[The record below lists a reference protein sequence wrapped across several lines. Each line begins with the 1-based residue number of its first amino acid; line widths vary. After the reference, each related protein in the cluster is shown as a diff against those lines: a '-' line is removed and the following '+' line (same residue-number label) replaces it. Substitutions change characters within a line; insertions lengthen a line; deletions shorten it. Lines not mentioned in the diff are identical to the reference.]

1 MTMIM
6 VNIYEAK
13 AKLSEII
20 EAASRGE
27 QVLICRHNRPVA
39 ELRPV
44 GAGRS
49 APRNLAPLYPGATFT
64 PPAFFEPLSPE
75 ELDAWEGRAP
85 AAATRVAEGGPGYPS
100 TPRAPR
106 RRTPRR

>member
-1 MTMIM
+1 MIM

-13 AKLSEII
+13 TRLSECI

-44 GAGRS
+44 AAERS
-49 APRNLAPLYPGATFT
+49 VPRDLAPMYPDATFT
-64 PPAFFEPLSPE
+64 PPAFFEPLSPDE
-75 ELDAWEGRAP
+75 IHAWEGRAP
-85 AAATRVAEGGPGYPS
+85 AAAAARVPEGGPGYSS

>member
-1 MTMIM
+1 MIM
-6 VNIYEAK
+6 VNIYQAK
-13 AKLSEII
+13 TRLSECI

-39 ELRPV
+39 ELRPI
-44 GAGRS
+44 AAERS
-49 APRNLAPLYPGATFT
+49 APRDLAPIYPDATFT

-75 ELDAWEGRAP
+75 EIDAWEGRAP
-85 AAATRVAEGGPGYPS
+85 AAAAPRVAESPAGSPS
-100 TPRAPR
+100 RQRAPR